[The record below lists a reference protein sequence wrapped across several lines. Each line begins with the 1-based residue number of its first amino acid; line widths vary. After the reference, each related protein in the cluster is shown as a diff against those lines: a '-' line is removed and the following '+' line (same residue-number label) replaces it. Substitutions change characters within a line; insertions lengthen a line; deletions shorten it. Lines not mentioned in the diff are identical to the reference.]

1 MDGDRISTAAE
12 REERI
17 LARRRRIQERINA
30 KLQGEGG
37 VSKKENIEKKETS
50 KGKQQIVESRKRLY
64 RLKLDGNDVVTSIRV
79 VNDNRENL
87 RQIDEEQQRQTLRAE
102 LLREAE
108 KSARENASISLSW
121 GELYKFNVPQELY
134 KEIQAVKDSTQGVID
149 SKDELLGSLKTE
161 LKQKDDEYSKT
172 LKRYAEDVDL
182 LISNMGAQFRK
193 LQGAYQEELEEIET
207 AFLVERKDMVENHKG
222 EMLHLFEKR
231 NQMEQHY
238 MEAAQERAEQYQQQL
253 EKLRQA
259 DAEDYNILKIRL
271 ETDIQNLEQHL
282 EATRA
287 TYQLNTEKLEY
298 NYRVLV
304 ERDQENQSTINQQ
317 KRKIARQR
325 DLLSNLKN
333 RYADSDKKYQEE
345 NLKLTEEYKRIT
357 EQFKDLQNKYK
368 HFRAADMRKFEEVW
382 NMNQETVSKSVDKML
397 QADKII
403 HEQQLG
409 MKWMPPDKELFESP
423 KEEQIVEEEDSE
435 KGSTDEEALAKQ
447 LDEKLRDPQYKA
459 TLDLLCS
466 ESTFLGG
473 EGGQDLSKEEA
484 GRKILSALEISDGPG
499 FDALM
504 AILQKDET
512 SSALVD
518 PSEVVKRLKL
528 FVQSNI
534 AATASAAASVGAKG
548 FRLGQRQHV
557 DKDKIY
563 WERLANVISPQMF
576 RIWTALENNLQE
588 YYKRLQ
594 ERSALLSETQ
604 SLQKENLELQKLLQ
618 NYLNSKIN
626 EDLQIPPTKI
636 M

>member
-282 EATRA
+282 EAMRA
-287 TYQLNTEKLEY
+287 TYQLNT
-298 NYRVLV
+298 
-304 ERDQENQSTINQQ
+304 
-317 KRKIARQR
+317 
-325 DLLSNLKN
+325 
-333 RYADSDKKYQEE
+333 
-345 NLKLTEEYKRIT
+345 
-357 EQFKDLQNKYK
+357 
-368 HFRAADMRKFEEVW
+368 
-382 NMNQETVSKSVDKML
+382 
-397 QADKII
+397 
-403 HEQQLG
+403 
-409 MKWMPPDKELFESP
+409 
-423 KEEQIVEEEDSE
+423 
-435 KGSTDEEALAKQ
+435 
-447 LDEKLRDPQYKA
+447 
-459 TLDLLCS
+459 
-466 ESTFLGG
+466 
-473 EGGQDLSKEEA
+473 
-484 GRKILSALEISDGPG
+484 
-499 FDALM
+499 
-504 AILQKDET
+504 
-512 SSALVD
+512 
-518 PSEVVKRLKL
+518 
-528 FVQSNI
+528 
-534 AATASAAASVGAKG
+534 
-548 FRLGQRQHV
+548 
-557 DKDKIY
+557 
-563 WERLANVISPQMF
+563 
-576 RIWTALENNLQE
+576 
-588 YYKRLQ
+588 
-594 ERSALLSETQ
+594 
-604 SLQKENLELQKLLQ
+604 
-618 NYLNSKIN
+618 
-626 EDLQIPPTKI
+626 
-636 M
+636 